1 MILKIDNLKD
11 LETKKIKLD
20 KNLMSICVFGNEV
33 GKYYDLL
40 TSIHQTCKKN
50 NIYLVISTVEESLNA
65 VTSKFDKTDDLF
77 FVSYSEKDLIK
88 FPKLLR
94 YLTPFFFNTNQFHY
108 RDSDSLLIKKDIE
121 IFEKHDFNSFP
132 FLIIRDHLLHY
143 YPVMAGM
150 FSVNNEI
157 ANFIAKEIIKSN
169 NLSKFKNPITYDQD
183 FLCEKIYRNF
193 LDQIYVYSSSAIFSG
208 ENFTILER
216 TSEYIGRPQYLNDE
230 VKLPFFFKI
239 LKKNGFYFLPKFLI
253 RNSKFFR
260 ARFIGLV
267 AIIYRIIK

>member
-121 IFEKHDFNSFP
+121 IFEKHDF
-132 FLIIRDHLLHY
+132 
-143 YPVMAGM
+143 
-150 FSVNNEI
+150 
-157 ANFIAKEIIKSN
+157 
-169 NLSKFKNPITYDQD
+169 FK
-183 FLCEKIYRNF
+183 
-193 LDQIYVYSSSAIFSG
+193 V
-208 ENFTILER
+208 
-216 TSEYIGRPQYLNDE
+216 
-230 VKLPFFFKI
+230 
-239 LKKNGFYFLPKFLI
+239 
-253 RNSKFFR
+253 
-260 ARFIGLV
+260 GLV
-267 AIIYRIIK
+267 FLVSSK

>member
-121 IFEKHDFNSFP
+121 IFEKHDFYKPHYEVLSKLDLSKCDALAPQLTNCISAH
-132 FLIIRDHLLHY
+132 LIRIGYHSGGSIGWLGSY
-143 YPVMAGM
+143 YIYGIFESNKEKYIVPLKVFTNRNYAL
-150 FSVNNEI
+150 NEI
-157 ANFIAKEIIKSN
+157 
-169 NLSKFKNPITYDQD
+169 KN
-183 FLCEKIYRNF
+183 
-193 LDQIYVYSSSAIFSG
+193 
-208 ENFTILER
+208 
-216 TSEYIGRPQYLNDE
+216 
-230 VKLPFFFKI
+230 
-239 LKKNGFYFLPKFLI
+239 
-253 RNSKFFR
+253 
-260 ARFIGLV
+260 
-267 AIIYRIIK
+267 